1 MAKVYAQLDDRLTK
15 FILAQ
20 PIFFVATAP
29 RLSAEGEGG
38 HVNVSPKGY
47 RDTFAIIGPRTVAYL
62 DLTGSGAE
70 TIAHLRQNG
79 RITIMF
85 CSFDR
90 SPKILRLYGTGR
102 VVLPPEQGWPRL
114 AAYFGGADH
123 AARAWAANG
132 HGTDAR
138 PANGHGTDGYD
149 ADGYDADGYD
159 ADGQGADGQ
168 GADGQGAGQ
177 GPARLASNG
186 ADRGNRRAEHD
197 TEHYA
202 ERGADRGTRRAEHDT
217 EHYAERGADRGTR
230 RAIIV
235 AELDRIADSCGY
247 AVPVME
253 LAGER
258 DLLSR
263 WSEKRTPEQLAAYR
277 AELNAVSI
285 DGLPALS

>member
-29 RLSAEGEGG
+29 CLSAEGEGG

-90 SPKILRLYGTGR
+90 SPKILRLYGAGR
-102 VVLPPEQGWPRL
+102 VVLPPDQDWPRL

-123 AARAWAANG
+123 AA
-132 HGTDAR
+132 DAR
-138 PANGHGTDGYD
+138 PANGHG
-149 ADGYDADGYD
+149 ADDL
-159 ADGQGADGQ
+159 

-177 GPARLASNG
+177 GPARHAANG
-186 ADRGNRRAEHD
+186 TERDTHRAEQD

-202 ERGADRGTRRAEHDT
+202 ERGADRGN
-217 EHYAERGADRGTR
+217 R

-247 AVPVME
+247 VVPVME
-253 LAGER
+253 LAEER

-263 WSEKRTPEQLAAYR
+263 WSEKRTPDQLAAYR